1 MRESTKK
8 ELFKLMSIEFNK
20 AQARYHNNTN
30 NGETMNKY
38 TLTPKALVKARK
50 EIYGANDYP
59 LPLHTAPIKK
69 GRILDTGINFV
80 VHYADGSASVP
91 CRKLKDALMI
101 VELCPASEM
110 PANYNK

>member
-1 MRESTKK
+1 K

-20 AQARYHNNTN
+20 AQTRYHNNTN
-30 NGETMNKY
+30 TGETMNKY

-101 VELCPASEM
+101 VELCTTNEM
-110 PANYNK
+110 PASFKNLIK